1 MSNVQAHPTHDHP
14 ARDWPL
20 FRSLRGLSPA
30 GLGFDL
36 IAGLTLAAI
45 AIPEQMA
52 TARLGGFPP
61 GVGLIVFV
69 VAAVGFAA
77 FGANRQ
83 LSTGADFTITPI
95 FAGGLALLAATGSPH
110 YAELA
115 MALALLV
122 GSMLVLAGLFRLGWI
137 ADLLSAPVIT
147 GFLAGVSVHIVLSQ
161 APTVL
166 GVTGGGSSALGKIA
180 ALVSQAGAANPVA
193 MAIGFGVFAII
204 FATEKLNP
212 RVPGALI
219 ALALA
224 TIATIALNLDHHG
237 LPVLGQVA
245 GALPAP
251 QLPHL
256 HPESL
261 RALVGLAGLISL
273 VVMMQT
279 AATSRAYCPE
289 GQDPDI
295 NRDYAGVGVACLLAG
310 LFGGFPVNASPP
322 RTAIV
327 SASGGRSQVASLAA
341 AGVVLLLA
349 LFGGQLLARAPTAA
363 LAGVLLFVAQRI
375 FRLDSFRTLLR
386 HARIEFALA
395 VGTALLI
402 VLLPIQTGVS
412 LGVFMSLA
420 HGVFTATQTRPIPFE
435 QAPGTTVWWP
445 ASPASAGAVAGK
457 PDPQPSEVGVMVMG
471 FQAPLSFLNAYE
483 FRRGVMRALQSRPPG
498 TRLFVL
504 EASSLVEI
512 DYTASTVLAEVIT
525 EARKLG
531 VDFAVARLESAR
543 AQLAFE
549 RLGLSA
555 QLGPDHIFHTVAE
568 AVAALGAPKP
578 TLH

>member
-1 MSNVQAHPTHDHP
+1 MPNAQVHPTHD
-14 ARDWPL
+14 WPV
-20 FRSLRGLSPA
+20 FRSLRGLSAA

-61 GVGLIVFV
+61 GVGLITFV

-83 LSTGADFTITPI
+83 LSAGADSTITPI
-95 FAGGLALLAATGSPH
+95 FAGGLALLAATGSPP

-115 MALALLV
+115 AALAMLV
-122 GSMLVLAGLFRLGWI
+122 GLMLVLAGLFRLGWI

-147 GFLAGVSVHIVLSQ
+147 GFLAGVSVHILLSQ

-166 GVTGGGSSALGKIA
+166 GVAGGSGGAISKIA
-180 ALVSQAGAANPVA
+180 ALVAQAGAANPIA
-193 MAIGFGVFAII
+193 IAIGLGVFAVI
-204 FATEKLNP
+204 FVTEKLNP

-219 ALALA
+219 GLALA
-224 TIATIALNLDHHG
+224 TLATVAFNLDHHG
-237 LPVLGQVA
+237 LAVLGQVA

-261 RALVGLAGLISL
+261 RALVGLAGLIAL

-279 AATSRAYCPE
+279 AATSRAYCPQ

-295 NRDYAGVGVACLLAG
+295 NRDFTGVGAASLLAG
-310 LFGGFPVNASPP
+310 LFGAFPVNASPP

-327 SASGGRSQVASLAA
+327 AASGGRSQVSSLAA
-341 AGVVLLLA
+341 AVVVLLLA

-375 FRLDSFRTLLR
+375 FRLDSFATLLR

-412 LGVFMSLA
+412 IGVFLSLA
-420 HGVFTATQTRPIPFE
+420 HGVFAATQTRPIPFE

-445 ASPASAGAVAGK
+445 ASKAISGDHEP
-457 PDPQPSEVGVMVMG
+457 GVMVMG

-483 FRRGVMRALQSRPPG
+483 FRRGVMRALESRPPG
-498 TRLFVL
+498 TKLFVL
-504 EASSLVEI
+504 EAGSLVDI
-512 DYTASTVLAEVIT
+512 DYTASTVLADVIA

-531 VDFAVARLESAR
+531 VDFAVARLESVR
-543 AQLAFE
+543 AQLAFD
-549 RLGLSA
+549 RLGLTA

-568 AVAALGAPKP
+568 AVAALGAPAP